1 MSWNWSVIFDN
12 LPKLLEG
19 TLLTLEL
26 VLLSLLVGA
35 MLSIPLALMRVS
47 GNPLIRSIP
56 LAYTFFFRGTPLLV
70 QLFLFY
76 YGLAQFEGVRE
87 SMFWPY
93 LREAYWCALIVF
105 TLNTTAYTTEIL
117 RGAIQAVPSGELEA
131 AMAVGMSRVLMLRR
145 ITLPIA
151 YRIALPAYSNEIIL
165 MLKGSAL
172 ASTITLLDLTGM
184 ARTIIARTY
193 MPIEIFF
200 AAGCIYLLLTFIFVQ
215 AYRLFERRL
224 LRHQAVEKRAG
235 AATETA

>member
-76 YGLAQFEGVRE
+76 YGLAQFDGVRE

>member
-26 VLLSLLVGA
+26 VFLSLLVGA

-76 YGLAQFEGVRE
+76 YGLAQFDGVRE

-117 RGAIQAVPSGELEA
+117 RGAIQAVPSGEQEA

>member
-47 GNPLIRSIP
+47 GNPFIRSIP

-76 YGLAQFEGVRE
+76 YGLAQFDGVRE

>member
-35 MLSIPLALMRVS
+35 VLSIPLALMRVS
-47 GNPLIRSIP
+47 GNPVIRSIP

-76 YGLAQFEGVRE
+76 YGLAQFDGVRE
-87 SMFWPY
+87 SIFWPY

-117 RGAIQAVPSGELEA
+117 RGAIQAVPPGELEA
-131 AMAVGMSRVLMLRR
+131 AMAVGMSRLLMLRR

-193 MPIEIFF
+193 MPIEVFF

-215 AYRLFERRL
+215 VYRLFERRL
-224 LRHQAVEKRAG
+224 LRHQTVEKRAG
-235 AATETA
+235 AATTA